1 MVCSRLFGFDYA
13 YEEYFTGVFVV
24 KIVNTFVSRYD
35 NGLYWNNER
44 AGEELRERLWGRILY
59 PVGRG

>member
-1 MVCSRLFGFDYA
+1 MVCSKVFGFDYH
-13 YEEYFTGVFVV
+13 YEEYFTEVFVV
-24 KIVNTFVSRYD
+24 KIVNTFVCKYD

-44 AGEELRERLWGRILY
+44 AGEELRERLWGGILY